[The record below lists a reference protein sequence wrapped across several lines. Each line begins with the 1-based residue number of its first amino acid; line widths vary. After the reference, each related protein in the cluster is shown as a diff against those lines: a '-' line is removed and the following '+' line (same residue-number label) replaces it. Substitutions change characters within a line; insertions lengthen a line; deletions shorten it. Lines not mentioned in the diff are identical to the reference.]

1 MTELLQVYVCYAHA
15 QQEWSRPMQV
25 KLGTTI
31 GEAIEQSGVLQDFPE
46 INLTTQPVGIYARKK
61 TLDTVLRERGR
72 VLKGEELEAFK
83 RERDRI
89 EIYRPL
95 VADPKD
101 SRRKRATKKEAGAAA
116 APGARS

>member
-1 MTELLQVYVCYAHA
+1 MTEMTELVQVYVCYAHA
-15 QQEWSRPMQV
+15 KQEWIRPMQV
-25 KLGTTI
+25 KPGTTI

-46 INLTTQPVGIYARKK
+46 INLATQPVGIYAKKK
-61 TLDTVLRERGR
+61 TLDTVL
-72 VLKGEELEAFK
+72 

-101 SRRKRATKKEAGAAA
+101 SRRKRAAKKEAAATGGA
-116 APGARS
+116 G